1 MLRGINRSIIEINE
15 TENRYFE
22 KIIVFVR
29 PEFGG
34 LSQSQLQKEAV
45 RMVSNMS
52 ALPMG
57 LKRRT
62 SARRRAALKRRKII
76 CGCALVLLAAAVI
89 LAICLI

>member
-34 LSQSQLQKEAV
+34 LSQSHLQKEAV
-45 RMVSNMS
+45 RMVSNLS
-52 ALPMG
+52 APPVG

-62 SARRRAALKRRKII
+62 SARRRAALKRRRII
-76 CGCALVLLAAAVI
+76 IGCALALIAAAVT

>member
-15 TENRYFE
+15 TENKYFE

-34 LSQSQLQKEAV
+34 FSQSHLQKEAV
-45 RMVSNMS
+45 RMVSNL
-52 ALPMG
+52 AAPPAG
-57 LKRRT
+57 LKRRV
-62 SARRRAALKRRKII
+62 SALRRAALKRRII
-76 CGCALVLLAAAVI
+76 IGCALVLIAAAVT